1 MREQDTFGALLRAY
15 RTQLGGSRRNIEWLA
30 GKLAYSTS
38 TVYGWENNDSSK
50 GLPSRVTV
58 LNIAR
63 LYGLSHEEA
72 NRLILACRAQR
83 KRPAHAARYTPL
95 TPNEISSWMP
105 MQGPTLPMLNVLRD
119 MLRASQEAY
128 IDGELRSARSLAE
141 SVLTHI
147 AASEIEAISYDN
159 WNRDDRDELSRQWLL
174 AWHSYF
180 ESSALLETT
189 DTSEQVCVT
198 YLERARHMAKAT
210 NDSRLIA
217 LSLHIE
223 GDYHHLLSQHTEAMA
238 LHLQALEQL
247 GGFDAD
253 PSLAAMIQRLII
265 LDGAHLLPREQL
277 VRHLYTGR
285 RMADRLAADEY
296 CARVLLNEA
305 IGRVLGMAGDRDCWS
320 VLAEAER
327 EARQT
332 FPVGYV
338 TSLYSRM
345 VALTAT
351 SSSQT
356 TDRDQ
361 LTAVGTYAFA
371 AATHNGWQRRVDQ
384 ITQIAA
390 RGRVELHAFP

>member
-1 MREQDTFGALLRAY
+1 MCEQDTFGVLLRTY
-15 RTQLGGSRRNIEWLA
+15 RTRLGGSRRNIAWLA

-50 GLPSRVTV
+50 GLPSRITV

-63 LYGLSHEEA
+63 LYGLSHDEA
-72 NRLILACRAQR
+72 NCLILACRAQR

-95 TPNEISSWMP
+95 TPDEISSWMP
-105 MQGPTLPMLNVLRD
+105 MQGPTMPMLNVLRD

-128 IDGELRSARSLAE
+128 IAGELRSARSLAV

-147 AASEIEAISYDN
+147 AASEIEEISDGN

-189 DTSEQVCVT
+189 GTCANACKPFI
-198 YLERARHMAKAT
+198 ERARHIAKAT

-223 GDYHHLLSQHTEAMA
+223 GDYHHLRSQHTEAMA
-238 LHLQALEQL
+238 LHLQAFEQL
-247 GGFDAD
+247 GGFEAD
-253 PSLAAMIQRLII
+253 PALAAMIQRLII

-277 VRHLYTGR
+277 VRHLRTGR
-285 RMADRLAADEY
+285 RMAERLASDDY
-296 CARVLLNEA
+296 RARVLLNEA
-305 IGRVLGMAGDRDCWS
+305 IGRALGMTGDRDCWD

-351 SSSQT
+351 SSPQT
-356 TDRDQ
+356 ADRDQ
-361 LTAVGTYAFA
+361 LSAVGTYALA

-384 ITQIAA
+384 ITQTAA
-390 RGRVELHAFP
+390 RGSVELHAFP